1 MVIQK
6 MRFLLLKIINFII
19 DIDMHMVHIAIRVT
33 SNLIAL

>member
-6 MRFLLLKIINFII
+6 MRFLLLKIINFIT